1 MQRHFD
7 QELGALKDKLLTMA
21 SHSESALVNAV
32 KSLLERDDHLAQEV
46 ERQDSVIDQFE
57 LELDELCID
66 LLALRSPVAS
76 DLRLIAVAMKI
87 TQNLERVGDEATKI
101 ARRALALNREAPLA
115 ISPDFLRMSG
125 MANDMLRDALDAF
138 VHGNTQKARDLIPRD
153 KAVDALNKQVH
164 RELNDLML
172 ADPGNINRALNLMV
186 VSKSLERVADHATN
200 IAEEVVYLCEA
211 RDIRHADK
219 SERAV

>member
-219 SERAV
+219 SERTV

>member
-66 LLALRSPVAS
+66 LLALRSPVAT